1 MNQQAPRHP
10 IIYDDQRKRIVD
22 INGIMWHNPLAGAE
36 CGMSDFETFTRDKIV
51 RLRADA
57 DALEKILKE
66 FLGTQARAAGAS
78 RRSGPDQPRAGAFG
92 VVMEAI
98 NGAGYGGLTLDEM
111 IQTAEAEGYAVKRPT
126 LRSQIFQAKQDGDL
140 VQIEPGRYRSA
151 SAISPQE
158 AFGGINVPPPSPADV
173 HYTPPAIMPDPES
186 TATFQHSFGPD
197 LDDEIPF

>member
-1 MNQQAPRHP
+1 
-10 IIYDDQRKRIVD
+10 
-22 INGIMWHNPLAGAE
+22 
-36 CGMSDFETFTRDKIV
+36 MSDFETFTREKIV

-92 VVMEAI
+92 AVMEAI
-98 NGAGYGGLTLDEM
+98 NAAGFEGLTLDKM
-111 IQTAEAEGYAVKRPT
+111 IEAAEAEGYVVKRPT
-126 LRSQIFQAKQDGDL
+126 LRSQIFQAKSDGLL

-151 SAISPQE
+151 SAIDPSDFLGAPNAPRYGDVFDE
-158 AFGGINVPPPSPADV
+158 AVRGAPGGSGGHGPR
-173 HYTPPAIMPDPES
+173 ES
-186 TATFQHSFGPD
+186 FSAD